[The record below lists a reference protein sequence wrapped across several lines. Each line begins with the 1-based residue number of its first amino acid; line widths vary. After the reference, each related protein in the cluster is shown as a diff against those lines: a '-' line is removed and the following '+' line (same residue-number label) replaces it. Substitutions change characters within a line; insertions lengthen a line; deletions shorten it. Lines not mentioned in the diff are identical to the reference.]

1 LTDARVTVLTQNI
14 LDERRKLLA
23 KNFEGGRL
31 GDKRDFIAL
40 GYPDMSLFIVVAL
53 ITIAVIQPVRNSDDN
68 YRKLC
73 RLIKK
78 VNDDNKLDEYIGE

>member
-1 LTDARVTVLTQNI
+1 VGLCNEFEGNVLTDARVTVLTQNI

-40 GYPDMSLFIVVAL
+40 GYLDMSLFIVVG
-53 ITIAVIQPVRNSDDN
+53 SDHN
-68 YRKLC
+68 RSHSA
-73 RLIKK
+73 RP
-78 VNDDNKLDEYIGE
+78 